1 MQTAC
6 TGSFLVKSRCGLG
19 EDNRSWDQDK
29 GPLPVRRLD
38 SRLHLEPYYPTNVG
52 PRADAPMMGRHAQ
65 LHLPR
70 QSPLLPLINYSWRGV
85 GMSRHS
91 EALLVRY
98 AGACKGHLC
107 ESIDRG
113 FLALRLRHG
122 STR

>member
-6 TGSFLVKSRCGLG
+6 AGSFLVKSRCGLG

-29 GPLPVRRLD
+29 GPLPVRRLN
-38 SRLHLEPYYPTNVG
+38 SRLHLEPYYPTNFG
-52 PRADAPMMGRHAQ
+52 SRADAPMMGR
-65 LHLPR
+65 LPIASAATESIC
-70 QSPLLPLINYSWRGV
+70 SPLFNYSWRGV
-85 GMSRHS
+85 EMSRHS